1 MSEKQSLGTMISG
14 VTQDIS
20 TLLRGEIELVKAEIS
35 QQARTVASGSGL
47 LVGAAVVAGTG
58 ALFLLLTLAWL
69 LDEWLPTWAAFGIVT
84 LLLII
89 TAVILGLVGRKQLER
104 VKGLEAS
111 PASIEKTKAVLTRKP
126 APDASAATTTGTPST
141 TSAPAS
147 TTTPK
152 PAAPKPAAAPAP
164 SAAATPAATPAPP
177 AAGPQARRLP
187 DRPAHHREAVAP
199 CCPNLLR
206 SSAAKVPGP
215 TAT

>member
-47 LVGAAVVAGTG
+47 LVGAAVIAGTG

-126 APDASAATTTGTPST
+126 VPDASASAATTTAAPST
-141 TSAPAS
+141 SAASAS

-164 SAAATPAATPAPP
+164 SAATAPAPP
-177 AAGPQARRLP
+177 AQGP
-187 DRPAHHREAVAP
+187 
-199 CCPNLLR
+199 
-206 SSAAKVPGP
+206 KPG
-215 TAT
+215 AS

>member
-1 MSEKQSLGTMISG
+1 MISG

-35 QQARTVASGSGL
+35 QQARTAAQGSGL

-111 PASIEKTKAVLTRKP
+111 PASIEKTKAVLSRKP
-126 APDASAATTTGTPST
+126 IPTDADLAAK
-141 TSAPAS
+141 AAAS
-147 TTTPK
+147 TTTTTTTTAKPAPAPAKPASAAPATSTTTAPAAK
-152 PAAPKPAAAPAP
+152 PAAPAPG
-164 SAAATPAATPAPP
+164 STPGA
-177 AAGPQARRLP
+177 
-187 DRPAHHREAVAP
+187 
-199 CCPNLLR
+199 
-206 SSAAKVPGP
+206 S
-215 TAT
+215 

>member
-47 LVGAAVVAGTG
+47 LVGAAVIAGTG

-89 TAVILGLVGRKQLER
+89 TAVILGLVGRKQLEK

-111 PASIEKTKAVLTRKP
+111 PASIEKTKAVLSRKP
-126 APDASAATTTGTPST
+126 MPDA
-141 TSAPAS
+141 APAGASS
-147 TTTPK
+147 T
-152 PAAPKPAAAPAP
+152 ASAAAPAP
-164 SAAATPAATPAPP
+164 SAAATTTALTTAPKPATSPTTPAAPAQ
-177 AAGPQARRLP
+177 GP
-187 DRPAHHREAVAP
+187 
-199 CCPNLLR
+199 
-206 SSAAKVPGP
+206 KPG
-215 TAT
+215 AS

>member
-1 MSEKQSLGTMISG
+1 MISG

-47 LVGAAVVAGTG
+47 LVGAAVIAGTG

-111 PASIEKTKAVLTRKP
+111 PASIEKTKAVLSRKPIPTDAELAAKAAEASKATTAPAAAKP
-126 APDASAATTTGTPST
+126 APAKATTSSPAPSTPSSTSST
-141 TSAPAS
+141 TSAPAAKS
-147 TTTPK
+147 
-152 PAAPKPAAAPAP
+152 AAPAP
-164 SAAATPAATPAPP
+164 GSTPGT
-177 AAGPQARRLP
+177 
-187 DRPAHHREAVAP
+187 
-199 CCPNLLR
+199 
-206 SSAAKVPGP
+206 SS
-215 TAT
+215 

>member
-35 QQARTVASGSGL
+35 QQARTAAQGSGL
-47 LVGAAVVAGTG
+47 LVGAAVVAGTA

-104 VKGLEAS
+104 IKGLEAS

-126 APDASAATTTGTPST
+126 IPDGTTTTAGGTTTSAAPRPASSTPSTTTGTTPAT
-141 TSAPAS
+141 TAAPAS
-147 TTTPK
+147 GTPSASPK
-152 PAAPKPAAAPAP
+152 P
-164 SAAATPAATPAPP
+164 
-177 AAGPQARRLP
+177 
-187 DRPAHHREAVAP
+187 
-199 CCPNLLR
+199 
-206 SSAAKVPGP
+206 
-215 TAT
+215 

>member
-126 APDASAATTTGTPST
+126 MPEAAAAAGSTTTAAATTPTAATTT
-141 TSAPAS
+141 APA
-147 TTTPK
+147 
-152 PAAPKPAAAPAP
+152 AAPKPAPAAAP
-164 SAAATPAATPAPP
+164 ATPAAPP
-177 AAGPQARRLP
+177 QGP
-187 DRPAHHREAVAP
+187 RPGA
-199 CCPNLLR
+199 
-206 SSAAKVPGP
+206 S
-215 TAT
+215 

>member
-35 QQARTVASGSGL
+35 QQARTAAQGSGL
-47 LVGAAVVAGTG
+47 LVGAAVVAGTA

-104 VKGLEAS
+104 IKGLEAS

-126 APDASAATTTGTPST
+126 IPDPAAATTTTGT
-141 TSAPAS
+141 AS
-147 TTTPK
+147 TPAPRPATSTPATTTAAK
-152 PAAPKPAAAPAP
+152 PATTAAPA
-164 SAAATPAATPAPP
+164 
-177 AAGPQARRLP
+177 AGT
-187 DRPAHHREAVAP
+187 
-199 CCPNLLR
+199 
-206 SSAAKVPGP
+206 SSASPKP
-215 TAT
+215 

>member
-47 LVGAAVVAGTG
+47 LVAAGVIAGTG

-89 TAVILGLVGRKQLER
+89 TAVILGLVGKKQLER

-126 APDASAATTTGTPST
+126 APGSPAAGASSTTATT
-141 TSAPAS
+141 
-147 TTTPK
+147 
-152 PAAPKPAAAPAP
+152 PKPAAAPATTT
-164 SAAATPAATPAPP
+164 AAAKTAAGSTEAKPAPAP
-177 AAGPQARRLP
+177 APAQGP
-187 DRPAHHREAVAP
+187 
-199 CCPNLLR
+199 
-206 SSAAKVPGP
+206 KPG
-215 TAT
+215 AS

>member
-35 QQARTVASGSGL
+35 QQARTAAQGSGL

-111 PASIEKTKAVLTRKP
+111 PASIEKTKAVLSRKP
-126 APDASAATTTGTPST
+126 IPTDADLAAKTAGATT
-141 TSAPAS
+141 S
-147 TTTPK
+147 TTTPAAPPAK
-152 PAAPKPAAAPAP
+152 PAVPATSTTTPAAAPKPAAPAP
-164 SAAATPAATPAPP
+164 GSTPGA
-177 AAGPQARRLP
+177 
-187 DRPAHHREAVAP
+187 
-199 CCPNLLR
+199 
-206 SSAAKVPGP
+206 S
-215 TAT
+215 

>member
-35 QQARTVASGSGL
+35 QQARTAAQGSGL

-89 TAVILGLVGRKQLER
+89 TAVILGLVGRKQLEKI
-104 VKGLEAS
+104 KGLEAS
-111 PASIEKTKAVLTRKP
+111 PESIEKTKAVLSRKP
-126 APDASAATTTGTPST
+126 IPETPSAATTTTT
-141 TSAPAS
+141 TSA
-147 TTTPK
+147 
-152 PAAPKPAAAPAP
+152 PAAPKPAT
-164 SAAATPAATPAPP
+164 STPATASTTTGPKP
-177 AAGPQARRLP
+177 AAGSTPGA
-187 DRPAHHREAVAP
+187 ASAP
-199 CCPNLLR
+199 P
-206 SSAAKVPGP
+206 KP
-215 TAT
+215 

>member
-47 LVGAAVVAGTG
+47 LVGAAVIAGTG

-89 TAVILGLVGRKQLER
+89 TAVILGLVGRKQLEK

-111 PASIEKTKAVLTRKP
+111 PASIEKTKAVLSRKP
-126 APDASAATTTGTPST
+126 APDAAAPTTTTTGTPAT

-152 PAAPKPAAAPAP
+152 PATPAPAAAKPATSVP
-164 SAAATPAATPAPP
+164 ATPAPT
-177 AAGPQARRLP
+177 AQGP
-187 DRPAHHREAVAP
+187 
-199 CCPNLLR
+199 
-206 SSAAKVPGP
+206 KPG
-215 TAT
+215 AS

>member
-47 LVGAAVVAGTG
+47 LVGAAVIAGTG

-89 TAVILGLVGRKQLER
+89 TAVILGLVGRKQLEK

-126 APDASAATTTGTPST
+126 APGAATSAATTTSAPST
-141 TSAPAS
+141 TSTPASAPAS
-147 TTTPK
+147 TTTARPT
-152 PAAPKPAAAPAP
+152 APKPTTAPAS
-164 SAAATPAATPAPP
+164 SAATTPAPP
-177 AAGPQARRLP
+177 AQGP
-187 DRPAHHREAVAP
+187 
-199 CCPNLLR
+199 
-206 SSAAKVPGP
+206 KPG
-215 TAT
+215 AS

>member
-177 AAGPQARRLP
+177 AQGP
-187 DRPAHHREAVAP
+187 
-199 CCPNLLR
+199 
-206 SSAAKVPGP
+206 KPG
-215 TAT
+215 AS

>member
-35 QQARTVASGSGL
+35 QQARTAAQGSGL
-47 LVGAAVVAGTG
+47 LVGAAVVAGTA

-104 VKGLEAS
+104 IKGLEAS

-126 APDASAATTTGTPST
+126 IPDAAADAAAAAAAAAGSAASATASAARSATAPARPT
-141 TSAPAS
+141 TSTPTARPAGTTAPG
-147 TTTPK
+147 TTAG
-152 PAAPKPAAAPAP
+152 AAPRPG
-164 SAAATPAATPAPP
+164 STPGSTPGA
-177 AAGPQARRLP
+177 
-187 DRPAHHREAVAP
+187 
-199 CCPNLLR
+199 
-206 SSAAKVPGP
+206 S
-215 TAT
+215 